1 VLLSRG
7 DLVDRNGARWC
18 KKVTT
23 VEMRRGEGE
32 RMGGEGV
39 RGNEQGWV
47 TEELTTKVRAAWRL
61 RCGAVR

>member
-1 VLLSRG
+1 MARG
-7 DLVDRNGARWC
+7 GARKLRLLRC
-18 KKVTT
+18 V
-23 VEMRRGEGE
+23 EGE